1 MRHPGAARPLV
12 GSAGRDYG
20 IGMGRRFPR
29 GKVPWDLVAEVVRRE
44 LPPAVVLGPAAGEDA
59 ALVTIG
65 GELWAVAT
73 DPVSFTAKDAG
84 RLAVTVNANDV
95 AVRGARP
102 SLFLAVLLVAPDEA
116 ELDRIRELLG
126 QVVAA
131 YDRLGVALIGGHTEV
146 TPGLAHSVVVGTM
159 LGRVVGRP
167 ITTGGARDGDWVGI
181 TRWAGLEGTA
191 ILLGELGP
199 RLRAL
204 HGEAAFRGLDE
215 ILSGDWLSVV
225 PEALAAAAD
234 PSVSALHDVTEG
246 GVGEALAELASAS
259 GLTLEIELERVP
271 VRPETRLLCS
281 DLGIDPLGLIGSGS
295 LLVGCAGEGRERV
308 AAGLAAAG
316 VGIEWIGR
324 ARARAAPAPP
334 PLPRFPRD
342 EILRAFAGRG
352 TAAVVLDMDGT
363 LIDSDYDWPEIRRR
377 LGVSGRSI
385 IDDLNGLPEGER
397 ARRWAELEAI
407 EDRATGAARLKRG
420 VPELLELLAAH
431 RLPTAL
437 VTNNSE
443 RNARQLLERFGL
455 RFDVVLT
462 RDSGLWKPSGA
473 PLEEAVRRLGVAP
486 ERCLAVGD
494 SRYDV
499 ESARAAGCGA
509 VCLLYQGAELHR
521 ELADIALAGV
531 PELTRYLGIVL

>member
-1 MRHPGAARPLV
+1 MSQRLRQ
-12 GSAGRDYG
+12 
-20 IGMGRRFPR
+20 
-29 GKVPWDLVAEVVRRE
+29 GKVPWDLVAEVVARQ
-44 LPPAVVLGPAAGEDA
+44 LPPEVVLGPAAGEDA
-59 ALVTIG
+59 ALVTLG

-73 DPVSFTAKDAG
+73 DPVSFTAQDAG

-116 ELDRIRELLG
+116 EEDRIRELLG

-131 YDRLGVALIGGHTEV
+131 CDRLGVALIGGHTEV

-159 LGRVVGRP
+159 LGRVAGRP
-167 ITTGGARDGDWVGI
+167 ITTGGLRDGDFVGI

-191 ILLGELGP
+191 ILLGEYGQ

-204 HGEAAFRGLDE
+204 HGETAFRELDAV
-215 ILSGDWLSVV
+215 LSGDWLSVV

-234 PSVSALHDVTEG
+234 PAVSALHDVTEG
-246 GVGEALAELASAS
+246 GVGEALWELQRAS
-259 GLTLEIELERVP
+259 GLTLEVALERVP
-271 VRPETRLLCS
+271 VRPETRLIAR
-281 DLGIDPLGLIGSGS
+281 DLGLDPLGLIGSGA

-308 AAGLAAAG
+308 AAALQAVG
-316 VGIEWIGR
+316 VGIEWIGH
-324 ARARAAPAPP
+324 ARAPVEPAPP
-334 PLPRFPRD
+334 PLPRFERD
-342 EILRAFAGRG
+342 ELLRAFAGRA
-352 TAAVVLDMDGT
+352 TAAVVFDMDGT
-363 LIDSDYDWPEIRRR
+363 LIDSDYDWPAIRRR
-377 LGVSGRSI
+377 LGVAGRSI
-385 IDDLNGLPEGER
+385 IDDLNGLPAGER
-397 ARRWAELEAI
+397 AERWAELEAI
-407 EDRATGAARLKRG
+407 EARATGAARLKGG
-420 VPELLELLAAH
+420 VPGLLELLAAR

-443 RNARQLLERFGL
+443 RNARELLDRYGL

-473 PLEEAVRRLGVAP
+473 PLAEAVRRLGVAP

-499 ESARAAGCGA
+499 EAAREAGCGA
-509 VCLLYQGAELHR
+509 VCLLYQGAERHR
-521 ELADIALAGV
+521 ELADVALAGV
-531 PELTRYLGIVL
+531 PELTRYLGIVLESAGVDPAGVGRAGREVLG

>member
-1 MRHPGAARPLV
+1 MSQRLPP
-12 GSAGRDYG
+12 
-20 IGMGRRFPR
+20 
-29 GKVPWDLVAEVVRRE
+29 GKVPWDLVAEVVART
-44 LPPAVVLGPAAGEDA
+44 LPPEVVLGPAAGEDA

-65 GELWAVAT
+65 GELWAVAS
-73 DPVSFTAKDAG
+73 DPVSFTARDAG

-102 SLFLAVLLVAPDEA
+102 ALFLAVLLVAPSEA
-116 ELDRIRELLG
+116 EPDRIRELLG

-131 YDRLGVALIGGHTEV
+131 CDRLGVALIGGHTEV
-146 TPGLAHSVVVGTM
+146 TPGLDHSVVVGTM
-159 LGRVVGRP
+159 LGRVAGRP
-167 ITTGGARDGDWVGI
+167 LTTGGLRAGDWVGV

-191 ILLGELGP
+191 ILLGEFGP

-204 HGEAAFRGLDE
+204 HGEAAFCELDA

-234 PSVSALHDVTEG
+234 PAVSALHDVTEG
-246 GVGEALAELASAS
+246 GVGEALWELERAS
-259 GLTLEIELERVP
+259 GLRLEVDPERVP
-271 VRPETRLLCS
+271 VRPETRAICA
-281 DLGIDPLGLIGSGS
+281 DLGLDPLGLIGSGA
-295 LLVGCAGEGRERV
+295 LLVGCAGDGRER
-308 AAGLAAAG
+308 LAAALAAVG

-324 ARARAAPAPP
+324 ARAAGEPGPPA
-334 PLPRFPRD
+334 LPRFARD

-352 TAAVVLDMDGT
+352 TAAVVFDMDGT
-363 LIDSDYDWPEIRRR
+363 LVDSEYDWPAIRQR
-377 LGVSGRSI
+377 LGVTGRSI
-385 IDDLNGLPEGER
+385 IDDLNGLPGAER

-407 EDRATGAARLKRG
+407 EDSATAAARLKPG
-420 VPELLELLAAH
+420 VTELLALLADR

-443 RNARQLLERFGL
+443 RNARALLDRHRL

-486 ERCLAVGD
+486 EHCLAVGD
-494 SRYDV
+494 SRYDL
-499 ESARAAGCGA
+499 EAARAAGCGA
-509 VCLLYQGAELHR
+509 VCLLYQGAERHR

-531 PELTRYLGIVL
+531 PELTRYLEIVLDAGAGGQAPAGGQSSGGGQ